1 MSSMIFSMP
10 NAHDLASKIA
20 ARLGIP
26 HGRADLHTFPDA
38 ESLFRIL
45 DAVEDQH
52 IHLVARLDGPD
63 DKIMQLLLLADGLR
77 QYGVASVKLVA
88 PYLPYM
94 RQDIAFNPGE
104 VISAKVFANLIS
116 QHFDGLL
123 TVDPHLHRFASLS
136 ALFEAPSKA
145 LSATTEMARWIAE
158 NTNSPIIVGPD
169 SESEQW
175 VRKIAEA
182 LDAPYTTLQ
191 KVRHGD
197 RDVEVSV
204 DHLDLGTAHSIVL
217 VDDIISSGTTLLKA
231 IAFIQRHHSGL
242 DLNICAVHC
251 LATLETLDQLRAA
264 GARNLA
270 ASNSIES
277 SICGFDLTDTIAGA
291 LNANGLIKS

>member
-10 NAHDLASKIA
+10 NAEDLASKIA
-20 ARLGIP
+20 ARIKIP
-26 HGRADLHTFPDA
+26 HGRANLHIFPDG

-45 DAVEDQH
+45 DPVEDQH
-52 IHLVARLDGPD
+52 IHLVARLDRPD
-63 DKIMQLLLLADGLR
+63 GKIMQLLLLADGLR
-77 QYGVASVKLVA
+77 QYGAASVKLVA

-136 ALFEAPSKA
+136 ALYEAPSKA
-145 LSATTEMARWIAE
+145 LSATTEMACWIAE
-158 NTNSPIIVGPD
+158 NTNYPIIVGPD

-204 DHLDLGTAHSIVL
+204 DHLDLGNAHSIVL

-231 IAFIQRHHSGL
+231 IAFIQRHHSDL

-270 ASNSIES
+270 VSNSIES
-277 SICGFDLTDTIAGA
+277 SICGFDLTETIASA
-291 LNANGLIKS
+291 MKANGLIKS